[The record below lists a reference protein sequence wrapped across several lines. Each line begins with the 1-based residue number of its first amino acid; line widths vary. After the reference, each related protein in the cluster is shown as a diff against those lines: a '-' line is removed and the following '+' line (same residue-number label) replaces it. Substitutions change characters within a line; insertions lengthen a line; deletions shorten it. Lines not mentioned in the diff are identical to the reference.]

1 MRPDPNAKTGPE
13 REHST
18 GIGFFISLLNRIQIL
33 DIMTLRL
40 NSVCAL
46 SDLVPEDRFGFL
58 VLKGPNRHVKNFR
71 SQ

>member
-18 GIGFFISLLNRIQIL
+18 GIGFFISLLNIIQIF
-33 DIMTLRL
+33 D
-40 NSVCAL
+40 SVCAL